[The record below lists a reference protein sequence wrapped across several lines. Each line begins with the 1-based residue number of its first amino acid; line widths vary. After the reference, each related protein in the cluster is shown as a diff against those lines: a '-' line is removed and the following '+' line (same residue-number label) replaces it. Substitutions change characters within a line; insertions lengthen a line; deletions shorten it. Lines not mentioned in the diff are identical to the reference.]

1 MAKIGAEGAHICVVC
16 TDIAKSNV
24 VAIRDRPELQQ
35 FRGGREGAGSISLD
49 FAIYDANADQSI
61 TLLDKGVTLSP
72 SAPSTNP
79 ILVIANYVFD
89 SLKYDVYRFSS
100 DGCLQEGLV
109 STCLTL
115 TLTLTLNLNLM
126 VRSSVHV
133 VRFATGECKGA
144 VSLRVRLQVRG
155 H

>member
-1 MAKIGAEGAHICVVC
+1 MRTHGGTIPCLTSV
-16 TDIAKSNV
+16 S
-24 VAIRDRPELQQ
+24 RSSQQ

-109 STCLTL
+109 STWSDLPPENAKVL
-115 TLTLTLNLNLM
+115 LHY
-126 VRSSVHV
+126 RSMS
-133 VRFATGECKGA
+133 
-144 VSLRVRLQVRG
+144 S
-155 H
+155 

>member
-24 VAIRDRPELQQ
+24 VAIRDKPELQQ

-115 TLTLTLNLNLM
+115 TLTLTLIG
-126 VRSSVHV
+126 RSSVHV